1 MFLDCISKAIFMFA
15 IYNAIILLLFGVPK
29 SLSMTY
35 YLFKERNN
43 ILKVLFP
50 SMMTLLGVFLMPCWI
65 AMSEGSNF
73 QFLAFL
79 SAASLLFVAFAPA
92 FLESSLENMV
102 HQVSA
107 YCCAAFAMLWIILV
121 TPYWYVILIV
131 LGVVAALAIIT
142 KTVKS
147 SYIYWLEMVAFV
159 STFIAIVA
167 YYVNVVKIVF

>member
-1 MFLDCISKAIFMFA
+1 MFA
-15 IYNAIILLLFGVPK
+15 IYNAIVLLLFGVPK

-35 YLFKERNN
+35 YLFKDRENV
-43 ILKVLFP
+43 LKYLFP

-65 AMSEGSNF
+65 EMSEGSPF

-92 FLESSLENMV
+92 FKESDLENNV
-102 HQVSA
+102 HQISA
-107 YCCAAFAMLWIILV
+107 YCCAAFAMLWIIFV

-131 LGVVAALAIIT
+131 LGVIAALAIVT

-147 SYIYWLEMVAFV
+147 GYIYWLEMIAFI
-159 STFIAIVA
+159 STFAAILA

>member
-1 MFLDCISKAIFMFA
+1 MFLDCISKAIFMFM
-15 IYNAIILLLFGVPK
+15 IYNAVVLLLFGVPK

-35 YLFKERNN
+35 YLFKDRQN

-50 SMMTLLGVFLMPCWI
+50 CMMTLLGSFLMPCWI
-65 AMSEGSNF
+65 EMSEGSPF
-73 QFLAFL
+73 QFLSFL
-79 SAASLLFVAFAPA
+79 SAGALLFVAFAPA
-92 FLESSLENMV
+92 FKESDLENTV

-131 LGVVAALAIIT
+131 LSVIATLAIVT

-147 SYIYWLEMVAFV
+147 SYIYWLEMVAFI

-167 YYVNVVKIVF
+167 YYEQFIKF